1 MLCAHTVRRL
11 KPGTLDQFLE
21 TFRPQDED
29 LPGDFQARRAAIE
42 PYVEAVL
49 ANGIYDVAATWTPE
63 AAATA

>member
-11 KPGTLDQFLE
+11 KPGFDGALEELE
-21 TFRPQDED
+21 TSQRE
-29 LPGDFQARRAAIE
+29 GDFQARRAAIE